1 MKHSRIAAA
10 VVAATVTLTL
20 SGCGG
25 DKSDLSDLSAAKILA
40 KTKKAAAAADS
51 VSVEGEGEDDGT
63 TIEVDLEFAGD
74 DGSGSIEVDG
84 TEIELLGVDGDAF
97 FKAGPELYSS
107 FGADGEQVAALIG
120 DKWIIV
126 DPNDSNFSDFAS
138 FASRDGFFT
147 SLLDPDGK
155 VTKGKKKTIDGV
167 ETIGLKSKSGTLYV
181 DVKDGRP
188 ISLEKGKDGG
198 SLSFDYDDVDA
209 PKAPTADE
217 VFDLSQLT
225 G

>member
-1 MKHSRIAAA
+1 MKRSRIAAA
-10 VVAATVTLTL
+10 VVAATVTL

-25 DKSDLSDLSAAKILA
+25 SDKADISDLSADKILA
-40 KTKKAAAAADS
+40 KTKKAALAADS
-51 VSVEGEGEDDGT
+51 VSVEGEGTDDGT

-138 FASRDGFFT
+138 FASRDGFFK
-147 SLLDPDGK
+147 SLLDPEGK

-188 ISLEKGKDGG
+188 ISLEKGKEGG
-198 SLSFDYDDVDA
+198 SLSFDYDDVDV
-209 PKAPTADE
+209 PEAPTADE